1 MTYAIAVKVNDQFL
15 VGADSQAI
23 FGNKPYSSNWVKI
36 FHVPNRSRHDHE
48 FLVAGAGNFG
58 AIYRARDELFS
69 QRRLGNIDDVN
80 SILAGIAYESKE
92 DEPSKRTQFIS
103 IGPDDDRQG
112 HLFHINPEYEK
123 GIKECRES
131 VQIGSG
137 FKFVTDSARSLKL
150 GPDFRLDSLESA
162 VRVFDALLREVSERH
177 DYVDDIL
184 QIGVAEYGKKGKVGI
199 LYPQGINSEISGLG
213 AKFWEEYIGLMTGIT
228 SLLKGCS
235 EEYRNNQYLMV
246 SLYLSEFYDR
256 FNSVL
261 RQASSSLKRGELD
274 DESLDHLKIGLEYL
288 MEGGPSLASFNQI
301 IKEETEFSRRV
312 MGGDDQRGD
321 YFRRALDRWRGTLRN
336 IRRKN
341 PHASLTQ
348 S

>member
-1 MTYAIAVKVNDQFL
+1 MTYALAVKVNDQFL

-23 FGNKPYSSNWVKI
+23 FGSEPYSSNWAKI
-36 FHVPNRSRHDHE
+36 FHVPNRSRNNHE

-69 QRRLGNIDDVN
+69 QRRLGSIDEVN
-80 SILAGIAYESKE
+80 GILAGIAYESKE

-103 IGPDDDRQG
+103 IGSDDDRQG

-123 GIKECRES
+123 GMQECKQS

-137 FKFVTDSARSLKL
+137 FKYVTDSARSLKL

-184 QIGVAEYGKKGKVGI
+184 QIGVAEYGKEGKVGI
-199 LYPQGINSEISGLG
+199 LYPQGINSELSGLG
-213 AKFWEEYIGLMTGIT
+213 AKFWEEYIALMSGIT

-235 EEYRNNQYLMV
+235 QDYKDSHFLMI
-246 SLYLSEFYDR
+246 SQNLSEFYDR

-261 RQASSSLKRGELD
+261 RQKGS
-274 DESLDHLKIGLEYL
+274 
-288 MEGGPSLASFNQI
+288 
-301 IKEETEFSRRV
+301 
-312 MGGDDQRGD
+312 
-321 YFRRALDRWRGTLRN
+321 
-336 IRRKN
+336 
-341 PHASLTQ
+341 
-348 S
+348 